1 MSESTLK
8 VEWIHI
14 KIDESTKIKI
24 YYIGEWREY
33 NIISLILRHLLLCL
47 LCTAIVM
54 RLEYIL
60 FVEDSTC
67 SDVHLVEEKM
77 NEVNQK

>member
-1 MSESTLK
+1 
-8 VEWIHI
+8 
-14 KIDESTKIKI
+14 
-24 YYIGEWREY
+24 
-33 NIISLILRHLLLCL
+33 
-47 LCTAIVM
+47 M

-77 NEVNQK
+77 NEVNQKYLIKASNEFFV